1 LNIVDLDHETHR
13 LKALKDLE
21 IFDSGQDDRFD
32 RLVRIAQR
40 VFNVP
45 VVRISFI
52 NEDTVW
58 FKAKVGMEAQSAPRK
73 IAICSAVIQESEAL
87 VVPDLSQD
95 PRFADSPQVR
105 GNPHFRFYA
114 GVPVRVDQDLAVGTF
129 CLMDYSPNHK
139 FSAQDRELLEDF
151 SAMVSEELVKYR
163 SLRSLQSHSED
174 SRDSLASAEERFF
187 LATETSSDAIW
198 DWDIISGQHF
208 FSSQFSD
215 LTGFSITELT
225 ELGLTAWNQV
235 LDHKSLAK
243 FLPLLE
249 EIRRGERSTFQ
260 IETQFLKRE
269 GNAVSAILDAR
280 AGKLIDGAPVR
291 LILAVRDIS
300 KMRQLQSQLQ
310 LSTKVDAVAQ
320 YNASLAHDC
329 NNIAAVLNGQLELV
343 KADIVDTEMIIRNLG
358 SAENKLKMVVN
369 RLRAISQNLQYTE
382 ATIAA
387 EEFMRE
393 YMSRLD
399 QLLPPFREVVS
410 KIGEDLGSIKI
421 DYWLI
426 DNALNNI
433 VFNSLESSDQ
443 GSIEIE
449 VNQTALEEGA
459 IEDLSPGRY
468 LEISVE
474 DRGCGMSTEVLAKAF
489 EPFFSTKGEA
499 PPRGMGLTIAAATV
513 ERAGGKIQITSVES
527 QGTTVRIFLPQCD
540 NAEILDD

>member
-1 LNIVDLDHETHR
+1 MNTLHLDHETRR
-13 LKALKDLE
+13 LEALEDLR

-73 IAICSAVIQESEAL
+73 IAICSAVIQASNAL

-105 GNPHFRFYA
+105 GKPHFRFYA
-114 GVPVRVDQDLAVGTF
+114 GTPVRVDRDLAVGTF
-129 CLMDYSPNHK
+129 CLMDYSPNHN
-139 FSAQDRELLEDF
+139 FSAQDRELLEEF

-163 SLRSLQSHSED
+163 SLRSLRSDSED

-198 DWDIISGQHF
+198 DWEIISGKHF

-215 LTGFSITELT
+215 LTGYSTTELT

-269 GNAVSAILDAR
+269 GNAIPAILDAR
-280 AGKLIDGAPVR
+280 AGKLIDGVPVR
-291 LILAVRDIS
+291 LILSVRDIS

-320 YNASLAHDC
+320 YNASLAHEC
-329 NNIAAVLNGQLELV
+329 NNIAAVLTGQLELV
-343 KADIVDTEMIIRNLG
+343 KADIVDTEMIIRSLG

-426 DNALNNI
+426 DNALNSI

-443 GSIEIE
+443 GSIEIG
-449 VNQTALEEGA
+449 VNQIALGEGV

-513 ERAGGKIQITSVES
+513 ERAGGKIQITSVEG

-540 NAEILDD
+540 NAEIPDD